1 MARKDPPFRNTFTTG
16 AKSQK
21 ELRETL
27 NAELQQRLAAKTI
40 LNPDEVA
47 GEYDFSRLL
56 FTTLGGQARPLT
68 VEDLHSFR
76 ASAKALGNK
85 YKGGIRP
92 KQVIDASLKADRDR
106 AHREI
111 KQAIPV
117 TYRGGRI
124 QFQTN
129 SGPNSDTTR
138 HQLVVELLNYDA
150 AVASPKPAS
159 KIVKEM
165 LAGPVKLECKLYYA
179 ISPNAKH
186 LGINIE
192 LKAKLGPI
200 NWQFAPSTR
209 YEHDDVEAFL
219 ELLPPEFN
227 GSPLRHAMEVRHDS
241 FVTPA
246 FVDLARAHNAAVV
259 YAHSKDYPAIADPT
273 SDFVYAR
280 LQQSRETEKTG
291 YSSSE
296 LKAWEERIAL
306 WETGGTPKDLAL
318 LSKAPAKKPGRSTT
332 GSAMP

>member
-129 SGPNSDTTR
+129 SGPYSDTTR
-138 HQLVVELLNYDA
+138 HQLVVELLNYRKDG
-150 AVASPKPAS
+150 STFW
-159 KIVKEM
+159 
-165 LAGPVKLECKLYYA
+165 
-179 ISPNAKH
+179 NALH
-186 LGINIE
+186 
-192 LKAKLGPI
+192 LGPI
-200 NWQFAPSTR
+200 YDSNGELTYLFGSQW
-209 YEHDDVEAFL
+209 DV
-219 ELLPPEFN
+219 
-227 GSPLRHAMEVRHDS
+227 SDVR
-241 FVTPA
+241 A
-246 FVDLARAHNAAVV
+246 ARAALASGSLWTTWRSSRGIVPSGPSAMSMVSESSTNGRQKPRAA
-259 YAHSKDYPAIADPT
+259 AN
-273 SDFVYAR
+273 
-280 LQQSRETEKTG
+280 
-291 YSSSE
+291 SSSVVMTS
-296 LKAWEERIAL
+296 R
-306 WETGGTPKDLAL
+306 
-318 LSKAPAKKPGRSTT
+318 
-332 GSAMP
+332 